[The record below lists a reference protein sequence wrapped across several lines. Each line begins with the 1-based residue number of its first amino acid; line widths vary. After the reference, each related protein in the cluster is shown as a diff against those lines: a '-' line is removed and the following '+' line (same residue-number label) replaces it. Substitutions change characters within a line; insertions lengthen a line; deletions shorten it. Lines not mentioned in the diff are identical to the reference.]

1 MSDIQYDV
9 ESDEALESALDYF
22 DLILIIS
29 NVCYE
34 MVALTN
40 GKIIDS
46 VAGVARALMHCR
58 GQLAS

>member
-1 MSDIQYDV
+1 M
-9 ESDEALESALDYF
+9 LESALDNF

-29 NVCYE
+29 NVCYR
-34 MVALTN
+34 MVALTS
-40 GKIIDS
+40 GRIIDS

>member
-1 MSDIQYDV
+1 MVLEI
-9 ESDEALESALDYF
+9 ALNYF
-22 DLILIIS
+22 DLILILS

-34 MVALTN
+34 IVALTN

>member
-1 MSDIQYDV
+1 ML
-9 ESDEALESALDYF
+9 EGALNYY
-22 DLILIIS
+22 DLILILS
-29 NVCYE
+29 NVCSVR
-34 MVALTN
+34 VAVTN